1 MLLVFA
7 TGNEHKVEEVKALM
21 RGDLA
26 KEFEVVSLREIEC
39 RDELPEE
46 QETLEGNALQ
56 KARWVRD
63 RYGLDCFADDTG
75 LEVEALGGE
84 PGVRSARYAGEGHDA
99 GANMR
104 KLLVRMAGV
113 ENRRARFRT
122 VIALLLGGR
131 EYLFEG
137 TVEGE
142 IMRETRG
149 AGGFGYDPVFRP
161 EGFDGTFGEL
171 DAEVKNRVSHRG
183 MAVGR
188 LVSFL
193 REYAEGN
200 GREGGQG

>member
-21 RGDLA
+21 KGDLE
-26 KEFEVVSLREIEC
+26 KEFEVVSLREIGC

-46 QETLEGNALQ
+46 QDTLEGNALQ
-56 KARWVRD
+56 KARWVRE

-75 LEVEALGGE
+75 LEVEALGGA

-193 REYAEGN
+193 REYAEGS
-200 GREGGQG
+200 GSKGGQG

>member
-7 TGNEHKVEEVKALM
+7 TGNEHKVEEVRALM
-21 RGDLA
+21 GEGL
-26 KEFEVVSLREIEC
+26 KEAFEVVSLREIGC

-56 KARWVRD
+56 KARWVKA
-63 RYGLDCFADDTG
+63 RYGMDCFADDTG

-99 GANMR
+99 GANTR
-104 KLLVRMAGV
+104 KLLARMEGV

-137 TVEGE
+137 TVEGV
-142 IMRETRG
+142 ITPETRG
-149 AGGFGYDPVFRP
+149 TGGFGYDPVFQP
-161 EGFDGTFGEL
+161 DGFENTFGEL
-171 DAEVKNRVSHRG
+171 GAEVKNDVSHRG
-183 MAVGR
+183 MAVRR
-188 LVSFL
+188 LVAFL
-193 REYAEGN
+193 RERAGQ
-200 GREGGQG
+200 GRGEGGQG

>member
-21 RGDLA
+21 KGDLE
-26 KEFEVVSLREIEC
+26 KEFEVVSLREIGC

-56 KARWVRD
+56 KARWVRE